1 MNHLFLRCVP
11 GEMESCFFSITIY
24 FKSMLLQT
32 SLPVFPWIAA
42 LLERGGQLSAV
53 IASGGSMPRAASSAQ
68 EDAGLE
74 GAWHVQGNTGGA

>member
-1 MNHLFLRCVP
+1 
-11 GEMESCFFSITIY
+11 
-24 FKSMLLQT
+24 MLLQT

-74 GAWHVQGNTGGA
+74 GA

>member
-74 GAWHVQGNTGGA
+74 GA